1 MGTEH
6 FTVDSYWKRE
16 NEKQKTER
24 SNGAEVN
31 DGK

>member
-6 FTVDSYWKRE
+6 FTVDSCWKRE

-24 SNGAEVN
+24 GNGAEVK